1 MRDAATFWN
10 GVAAKYARSP
20 IRDMQAYD
28 YTMERTAAYLS
39 PNDRVLEMGCGTGTT
54 ALRLADKVAH
64 YTGSDIAQEMIVIA
78 KEKAVDAKA
87 ENVEFMAGGVTDIEA
102 EPLDAVLAYNLIHL
116 LDNAAEAMAKA
127 HTLLKPGGYF
137 ISKTVCS
144 PSKSSSLKFRLMIA
158 VLPLMQLI
166 GKAPYVNF
174 MEIPELEALI
184 EDAGFK
190 IIETGNYPADP
201 PCRFVV
207 AQKI

>member
-10 GVAAKYARSP
+10 GMAAKYARSP
-20 IRDMQAYD
+20 ISDMQAYD

-39 PNDRVLEMGCGTGTT
+39 PNDRVLELGCGTGTT

-64 YTGSDIAQEMIVIA
+64 YTGSDIAQEMIAIA
-78 KEKAVDAKA
+78 KDKAADAKA
-87 ENVEFMAGGVTDIEA
+87 DNVDFMTGGVKDIEA

-116 LDNAAEAMAKA
+116 LDDPVEAMAKA
-127 HTLLKPGGYF
+127 HELLKPGGYF
-137 ISKTVCS
+137 ISKTVCN
-144 PSKSSSLKFRLMIA
+144 PSKSRSWKFRLIKA
-158 VLPLMQLI
+158 ALPLMQMV

-184 EDAGFK
+184 EKAGFK

-207 AQKI
+207 AQKM

>member
-10 GVAAKYARSP
+10 GMAAKYARSP
-20 IRDMQAYD
+20 IKDMQSYD
-28 YTMERTAAYLS
+28 YTMERTAAYLA
-39 PNDRVLEMGCGTGTT
+39 PDDKVLELGCGTGTT

-64 YTGSDIAQEMIVIA
+64 YTGSDIANEMIEIA
-78 KEKAVDAKA
+78 KGKAADAKV
-87 ENVEFMAGGVTDIEA
+87 ENVNFITGGVKNITS

-116 LDNAAEAMAKA
+116 LDDPNEAMAKA
-127 HTLLKPGGYF
+127 HELLKPGGYF
-137 ISKTVCS
+137 ISKTVCN
-144 PSKSSSLKFRLMIA
+144 PSKSKSWKFRLIKA
-158 VLPLMQLI
+158 ALPLMQMV

-184 EDAGFK
+184 EEAGFK

-207 AQKI
+207 AQKM